1 MWLCGTCFLGEGGWR
16 TKNPRSRSVGNSNPD
31 DFMTE
36 PAPTG
41 DFRTISRSDT
51 TIIEMPPRL
60 SVLEAVPFKQNCQ
73 EILNSEPAS
82 KRLILDFRRTTFVDS
97 SGVGALV
104 NILKLTQQHRKE
116 LVLREVHRPV
126 MMVLTV
132 TGLDRVLVFESE
144 TPSTSNETPSVN
156 HEDFPV
162 PHPSVRSRVKRMM
175 DIVGGL
181 VGLGITA
188 VLFPAIAI
196 AIKLDSP
203 GPIFFQQIRCGLLG
217 KRFWLWKFRSMCADA
232 EARKGEVENQVQGPL
247 FKNKNDPRITKV
259 GKFLR
264 RTSLDE
270 LPQFYNVVKGDMSLV
285 GTRPPTPDEV
295 ERYEVPSWQRLNVKP
310 GMTGEWQVNGRSQVH
325 NFEDVI
331 QLDLRYQKQWSLM
344 YDVKLIGKTIQI
356 FWSKNTGAY

>member
-1 MWLCGTCFLGEGGWR
+1 
-16 TKNPRSRSVGNSNPD
+16 
-31 DFMTE
+31 
-36 PAPTG
+36 
-41 DFRTISRSDT
+41 
-51 TIIEMPPRL
+51 MPPRL

-73 EILNSEPAS
+73 EILHSEPAT

-104 NILKLTQQHRKE
+104 NILKIARQQNRE

-126 MMVLTV
+126 MMVLSV
-132 TGLDRVLVFESE
+132 TGLDRVLVFESAPGLTNNE
-144 TPSTSNETPSVN
+144 NTSLNS
-156 HEDFPV
+156 EDFPV
-162 PHPSVRSRVKRMM
+162 PHPSVRSPVKRSM
-175 DIVGGL
+175 DIVGGI

-188 VLFPAIAI
+188 LLLPAIAL

-217 KRFWLWKFRSMCADA
+217 KRFWLWKFRSMCTDA
-232 EARKGEVENQVQGPL
+232 EARKGEVANQVQGPL
-247 FKNKNDPRITKV
+247 FKNENDPRITRV

-285 GTRPPTPDEV
+285 GTRPPIPDEV

-310 GMTGEWQVNGRSQVH
+310 GMTGEWQVNGRSQVRD
-325 NFEDVI
+325 FEDVI
-331 QLDLRYQKQWSLM
+331 KMDLRYQKQWSLL
-344 YDVKLIGKTIQI
+344 YDIKLILQTIKI